1 MTKDRL
7 AALKAAQVDEEDVA
21 VGVEEKGGYMEEFF
35 QEVCDSVVRN
45 DLIDFFFLIK
55 KK

>member
-35 QEVCDSVVRN
+35 QEVSVI
-45 DLIDFFFLIK
+45 LIYFFK
-55 KK
+55 K